1 VSSAH
6 GRSFA
11 RGASFA
17 DGVRAFF
24 DGVRLARAPG
34 LRRFTWLPLLV
45 SFVIIAAGLS
55 AAFVWLGTLAAWLT
69 GLLPDWLAFLGFV
82 LVPLLYLLGILIGA
96 WLFALLAV
104 VVASPFLGDLSSAVE
119 RVSSGAGPEPVPL
132 WASLASAIGRE
143 LRKLAYYLPRLLLVF
158 VLSLVPVLNALAPVL
173 WFLFGA
179 WIMAIQFCDYPTE
192 NRSRPFRDTVAL
204 LQRHRAAALG
214 YGSCA
219 TLALS
224 IPLLNLLL
232 IPAAVAGGTLLWR
245 NLQRHAA

>member
-1 VSSAH
+1 V
-6 GRSFA
+6 SFA
-11 RGASFA
+11 T
-17 DGVRAFF
+17 GVRAFL

-34 LRRFTWLPLLV
+34 LRRYTWLPLLV
-45 SFVIIAAGLS
+45 SFVIIAAGLT
-55 AAFVWLGTLAAWLT
+55 AAFVWLGVLAAWLT
-69 GLLPDWLAFLGFV
+69 GLLPDWLAFLHVV
-82 LVPLLYLLGILIGA
+82 LVPLLYLAGILAGA

-119 RVSSGAGPEPVPL
+119 RVSTGAGPEPEPL
-132 WASLASAIGRE
+132 WAGLAGAVGRE

-158 VLSLVPVLNALAPVL
+158 VLTLIPVLNAFAPVL

-192 NRSRPFRDTVAL
+192 NRARPFRDTVAL
-204 LQRHRAAALG
+204 LQRNRGAALG

-219 TLALS
+219 TLALA
-224 IPLLNLLL
+224 IPIVNLLL

-245 NLQRHAA
+245 DLQRAGT

>member
-1 VSSAH
+1 V
-6 GRSFA
+6 SFA
-11 RGASFA
+11 T
-17 DGVRAFF
+17 GVRAFL

-34 LRRFTWLPLLV
+34 LRRYTWLPLLV
-45 SFVIIAAGLS
+45 SFVIIAAGLT
-55 AAFVWLGTLAAWLT
+55 AAFVWLGVLAAWLT
-69 GLLPDWLAFLGFV
+69 GLLPDWLAFLHVV
-82 LVPLLYLLGILIGA
+82 LVPLLYLAGILAGA

-119 RVSSGAGPEPVPL
+119 RVSSGAGPEPEPL
-132 WASLASAIGRE
+132 WSGLAGAVGRE

-158 VLSLVPVLNALAPVL
+158 VLTLIPVLNAFAPVL

-192 NRSRPFRDTVAL
+192 NRARPFRDTVAL
-204 LQRHRAAALG
+204 LQRNRGAALG

-219 TLALS
+219 ALALA
-224 IPLLNLLL
+224 IPIVNLLL

-245 NLQRHAA
+245 DLQRAGT